1 MLIALINISGHS
13 AHIVAV
19 CLRIIIDGLR
29 TFWPSDSVRPGP
41 PIIQVHNGQ
50 IKHSDLIA
58 SIVDIQR
65 KISDELQILYSKD
78 TKAHRKR
85 SSIA

>member
-1 MLIALINISGHS
+1 MLIALINVSGHS
-13 AHIVAV
+13 ANIVAV
-19 CLRIIIDGLR
+19 CLRIIIDGPR
-29 TFWPSDSVRPGP
+29 TFWPSDSVLSGP

-50 IKHSDLIA
+50 LKHSELIA
-58 SIVDIQR
+58 FIVDIP
-65 KISDELQILYSKD
+65 DELQILYRKD